1 MHAEAAAVLIKCLIN
16 DDDSGFIDAAR
27 YGQIVEGGQG
37 TVDSGQWT
45 VDGRQLP
52 MSFAY
57 LSAAGLTDEI
67 ADQTSAK
74 SVQLTI
80 DSWNKNGNRGIRMGN
95 KLQCANLMDQ
105 LRLSRNK
112 YKD

>member
-1 MHAEAAAVLIKCLIN
+1 MMMILGSSMPRDVRDVDKQWRE
-16 DDDSGFIDAAR
+16 
-27 YGQIVEGGQG
+27 
-37 TVDSGQWT
+37 DSGQWA

-80 DSWNKNGNRGIRMGN
+80 DSWDKNGNRGIRMGN
-95 KLQCANLMDQ
+95 ELQCGELMDQ
-105 LRLSRNK
+105 LRLSRNT
-112 YKD
+112 YKA